1 MKDYLFKMPTKIR
14 YGEGLAGRLGE
25 VVKELGHEEVFIV
38 TGPTVSKSF
47 GFKSIIDSLMKEAI
61 RYEIYDSL
69 ESEPTVEQ
77 IDFAALKLKQ
87 SSATLVLSIGGGSRI
102 DAAKAMCLLKTHE
115 GSISDYLFG
124 GTKTVTNKVIPQ
136 VCIPTTAG
144 TGSEVTG
151 VSVVSDEARGV
162 KVSVNHEYLI
172 PIIAIIDPKLHLDMP
187 AFITATTG
195 MDALTHAIEAY
206 VSLNAEPIS
215 DMFALSAIKM
225 IGNSL
230 RKVINDGNDLDAR
243 AEMAIAST
251 IAGVAFANGG
261 LGLVHG
267 IAQSMGAVAHVT
279 HGVGNGLILPYAM
292 KVNAKGNPK
301 KFAEIATALGE
312 DLSGLS
318 EYESSCKAADAV
330 FALAKDIGIPMKLSN
345 VGITKEMFPEIIKG
359 TMEYRLLAINPV
371 KVTEQD
377 VLDILTEAF

>member
-1 MKDYLFKMPTKIR
+1 MKDYIFKMPTRIR
-14 YGEGLAGRLGE
+14 YGEGLAKRLGE
-25 VVKELGHEEVFIV
+25 IIRELGHEDVFVV
-38 TGPTVSKSF
+38 TGPIVSKSF
-47 GFKSIIDSLMKEAI
+47 WFQEITDSLITEGI
-61 RYEIYDSL
+61 NFEVYDRF

-77 IDFAALKLKQ
+77 IDIAALKLKQ
-87 SSATLVLSIGGGSRI
+87 SAATVVLAIGGGSRI
-102 DAAKAMCLLKTHE
+102 DAAKAMCLLKTHD

-124 GTKTVTNKVIPQ
+124 GTKTVTNEVISLI
-136 VCIPTTAG
+136 CIPTTAG

-162 KVSVNHEYLI
+162 KVSVTHESLI
-172 PIIAIIDPKLHLDMP
+172 PKIAIIDPILHLDMP

-215 DMFALSAIKM
+215 DAFALSSIKM

-230 RKVINDGNDLDAR
+230 RKVIRDGKDLTAR
-243 AEMAIAST
+243 GEMAVAST

-279 HGVGNGLILPYAM
+279 HGVANGLILPYAM

-301 KFAEIATALGE
+301 KFCDIAEALGE
-312 DLSGLS
+312 DLAGLS
-318 EYESSCKAADAV
+318 ETEGSEKAAVAV
-330 FALAKDIGIPMKLSN
+330 FALAKDIGIPMKLSG
-345 VGITKEMFPEIIKG
+345 VGITEDMFPEIIKG
-359 TMEYRLLAINPV
+359 TMAYRLLAINPV
-371 KVTEQD
+371 KITEQD
-377 VLDILTEAF
+377 VLSILKEAF